1 MPSVQRLGQYLVY
14 LAVRITICVVQAL
27 PLSVCAQGA
36 RGLAWLFHD
45 VLRVR
50 RRVTDENLAHAF
62 PQLDAAQR
70 RQLARQMWE
79 HLFLFAAEVAHTRRK
94 IHRTNW
100 HQYLRLEGEA
110 EFVRLLLGD
119 RPVLLVTAHFGNFEL
134 AGYFFALCGYPI
146 HTVARPLDNP
156 YLDRFVNRFRGS
168 TGQIMLSKQGDYD
181 RICSILAAGGTVSF
195 VADQYAGAK
204 GCWIEF
210 FGRPASAHKAIAL
223 FALDNNAP
231 MAVGRCQRGGG
242 PLQYCLKLQ
251 GIADPRAAGSE
262 VESIR
267 ALTAWY
273 HARFEE
279 FIRQA
284 PQQYWWLHRRWKD
297 HRRRKPHAAPRARA
311 A

>member
-1 MPSVQRLGQYLVY
+1 MQPLGQYLVY

-27 PLSVCAQGA
+27 PLSACEHGA
-36 RGLAWLFHD
+36 RWLAWLFHD
-45 VLRVR
+45 VLRIR

-62 PQLDAAQR
+62 PQLDATQR
-70 RQLARQMWE
+70 GRLARRMWE

-100 HQYLRLEGEA
+100 HQYIRLGGEA
-110 EFVRLLLGD
+110 QFVRLQLGE

-168 TGQIMLSKQGDYD
+168 TGQIMLSKQGAYD
-181 RICSILAAGGTVSF
+181 HICSILAGGGTVSF
-195 VADQYAGAK
+195 VADQYAGNK

-223 FALDNNAP
+223 FALDNDAP
-231 MAVGRCQRGGG
+231 MAVGRCQRQGR
-242 PLQYCLKLQ
+242 PLHSVLKLQ
-251 GIADPRAAGSE
+251 GIADPRHPSGHT
-262 VESIR
+262 ESIR

-273 HARFEE
+273 HRQFEA
-279 FIRQA
+279 FIREA
-284 PQQYWWLHRRWKD
+284 PEQYWWLHRRWKD
-297 HRRRKPHAAPRARA
+297 HRRRKPRAADRARA